1 MSTSTTLNCIFF
13 FFKLKGS
20 ASEMNEK
27 NVIKTDRTRGQ
38 TENLTKECGSKT
50 KDSFVNFTC
59 ITVLNS
65 LQTLTF

>member
-1 MSTSTTLNCIFF
+1 
-13 FFKLKGS
+13 
-20 ASEMNEK
+20 MNEK

-50 KDSFVNFTC
+50 KDSFMNFTC